1 MSQITNLDNKKKVIA
16 KVYRR
21 LKVRGVDTTQMN
33 EMLYALEKEIEYY
46 RNKIQDMEK
55 AYLNPKPKE

>member
-33 EMLYALEKEIEYY
+33 EMLYSLEKEIEYY

>member
-16 KVYRR
+16 KAYRR

-55 AYLNPKPKE
+55 AYFNPKPKE

>member
-55 AYLNPKPKE
+55 AYFNPKPKE